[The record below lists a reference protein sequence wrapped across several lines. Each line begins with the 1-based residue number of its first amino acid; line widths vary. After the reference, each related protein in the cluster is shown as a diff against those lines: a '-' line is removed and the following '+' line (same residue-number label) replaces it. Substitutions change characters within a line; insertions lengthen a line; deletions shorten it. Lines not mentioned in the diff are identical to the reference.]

1 MNDEKEHELL
11 RGSDASQGGL
21 YFPKKTQNQRIETN
35 TNGVEQ
41 PKWEKKT
48 LLPKHVDEAYKA
60 SPAVSL
66 ISSVEAVKRNVH
78 STEDKQSHWPRH
90 AHKRKRLESTPN
102 MSSDL
107 VFSDVAKRPPVV
119 SKKKPD
125 FRSKPKPVAPSDNSL
140 STHNKSEK
148 IRTPSRISWEGST
161 PKLST
166 WDTEDPTQG
175 NFPYL
180 LNRNTPLTGKLPSYD
195 DDNNSRASTP
205 VMDALYKEQE
215 SLLEREWYLKDEE
228 GSVMD
233 DSNGAY
239 LFNTN
244 TSNVQER
251 RAKKV
256 SARAAALN
264 EDSNR
269 WENLQMRLGGGD
281 KSQQKFDIEVDD
293 EETVRVSLLVKDTIP
308 PFLEGQA
315 KLEGSLDTV
324 LPVKDSTSD
333 LAKIARKGSRVVQE
347 AREQRERGQAR
358 VKYWELGKAAGAKE
372 KEGEEAQRER
382 QETEASLRKIET
394 SNDIDDYKSS
404 MRYGNVLSGKA
415 SESEERQHSIAQQ
428 RKTLPIYGMKNDI
441 LRVVRENQIV
451 VIVGET
457 GSGKT
462 TQLTQYLHEEGYSK
476 RGMIGCTQP
485 RRVAAVSVAN
495 RVAEEMQV
503 ELGKEVG
510 YAIRFEDFT
519 CEKTVIKYMTDGI
532 LLRES
537 LSDPDLEKYSCIIMD
552 EAHERSLNTDVLFGI
567 LKQLAS
573 RRSDLK
579 IIVTSATLESEKFAE
594 FFGRVPIFRIPG
606 RTYPVDIFHS
616 KSVVEDYVEGAVRQ
630 VLQIHLQAA
639 IPGDILVF
647 MTGQEDIEV
656 TCETIASRLEKLEGA
671 KPLLILPIYSQ
682 LASDL
687 QARIFEPAP
696 EGTRKVVVATNI
708 AETSLTVDGVKY
720 VVDSGFCKLKTYN
733 PRIGMDALLLCP
745 ISQASAS
752 QRAGRAGRTG
762 PGRCYRLYTEYAF
775 SHEMLPANVPE
786 IQRTNLGH
794 VVLLLKS
801 LGVSDLLHFPFMD
814 PPPPENIVKSMLGL
828 WFLGALDGGGRLTD
842 LGKRMSSFP
851 LDPPL
856 SAMILAGQRFGCNDE
871 VVTIV
876 SMLSVPSIFIRPP
889 GREEEADAVREKFL
903 VPESDHLTLLHI
915 FQRYRGSGCRA
926 EWCNKHFLNSKGM
939 RKAAEVRSQ
948 LVDLMKEQGMEVVS
962 CGLKWDIIR
971 KAICAAYFHQ
981 AARMKGIGDYVN
993 LRTSVQCYLHPS
1005 SALAGLGYNPEYVVY
1020 HELVYTGTKEYMHC
1034 VTAVEPQWLAELGP
1048 MFFTLKEGNT
1058 SRLEKQRQEQQDRLL
1073 MEQQHEEAKLEKERE
1088 QAMASKLKSRN
1099 RIATPGATPRFRP
1112 SFF

>member
-1 MNDEKEHELL
+1 MNNEYDVLK
-11 RGSDASQGGL
+11 GSSASQG
-21 YFPKKTQNQRIETN
+21 
-35 TNGVEQ
+35 VEHLHT
-41 PKWEKKT
+41 EKKT
-48 LLPKHVDEAYKA
+48 LLPEQLENKV

-66 ISSVEAVKRNVH
+66 VSYGETVDKNSH
-78 STEDKQSHWPRH
+78 SREDRHSHWPRH
-90 AHKRKRLESTPN
+90 AHKRKRLESTP
-102 MSSDL
+102 SLSTES
-107 VFSDVAKRPPVV
+107 VFPGVGNRPPAI

-125 FRSKPKPVAPSDNSL
+125 FRTKPKLLATSDNSL
-140 STHNKSEK
+140 LSRNKSET

-161 PKLST
+161 PKIST
-166 WDTEDPTQG
+166 WDTEDPSQVDL
-175 NFPYL
+175 PYL
-180 LNRNTPLTGKLPSYD
+180 LDRNTPMTGKLPSYED
-195 DDNNSRASTP
+195 DNSRASTP
-205 VMDALYKEQE
+205 VDDALYKEQE
-215 SLLEREWYLKDEE
+215 FLLEREWYLKDEE

-233 DSNGAY
+233 DSSGSY
-239 LFNTN
+239 LLNNN
-244 TSNVQER
+244 TSHVQER

-256 SARAAALN
+256 SARTAALN

-281 KSQQKFDIEVDD
+281 RSQQKFDIEVDD
-293 EETVRVSLLVKDTIP
+293 EETVRVSLLVKDTTP
-308 PFLEGQA
+308 PFLEGQTNW
-315 KLEGSLDTV
+315 KGSLDTV

-358 VKYWELGKAAGAKE
+358 VKYWELGTAAGAKE
-372 KEGEEAQRER
+372 KEAEEAQRER
-382 QETEASLRKIET
+382 QETEASLRKIQS
-394 SNDIDDYKSS
+394 SNDVDDYKSS
-404 MRYGNVLSGKA
+404 MRYGNVLTGKA
-415 SESEERQHSIAQQ
+415 SEREERQHSIAQQ

-476 RGMIGCTQP
+476 RGIIGCTQP

-537 LSDPDLEKYSCIIMD
+537 LSDPDLEKYSCVIMD

-594 FFGRVPIFRIPG
+594 FFGRVPVFRIPG

-630 VLQIHLQAA
+630 VLQIHLQATV
-639 IPGDILVF
+639 PGDILVF

-656 TCETIASRLEKLEGA
+656 TCETIATRLEKLEGA

-720 VVDSGFCKLKTYN
+720 VVDTGFCKLKTYN

-745 ISQASAS
+745 VSQASAS

-856 SAMILAGQRFGCNDE
+856 SAMILAGERFGCSDE

-915 FQRYRGSGCRA
+915 FQRYRSNGCRA

-948 LVDLMKEQGMEVVS
+948 LVDLMKEQGMELAS

-1073 MEQQHEEAKLEKERE
+1073 MEQQHEEAKREKERE

-1112 SFF
+1112 WFF